1 MHLDVLISAVCLP
14 SLGPRSPF
22 VAVTFCPA
30 ISNLDCSQLAARPW
44 CVPHHTDTPVPPDQG
59 SGALLLPS
67 PTAGPPR
74 PFFLLPLG
82 IVLNAFFKYIACF
95 LEKTLKKNIEKTLII
110 QRETLD
116 YFSSMILI

>member
-44 CVPHHTDTPVPPDQG
+44 CVPHHTDTPVPARPG
-59 SGALLLPS
+59 LRRLTPPLPHS
-67 PTAGPPR
+67 QAAQA
-74 PFFLLPLG
+74 LLPLG